1 MHREPGNEKPDRKK
15 AITPAEKREAVGYLV
30 DQEQLSVRKACKIVA
45 IPRSTYEY
53 KVIPKDDAPV
63 REALTALT
71 DKHVD
76 IGFWQSYYRLRN
88 RGFMWNHKRI
98 YRVYIQMRLNIRR
111 RARKRLPA
119 RIREALFIPEGPNEV
134 WSIDF
139 MSDALVDGRRFRVLN
154 VIDDFNRE
162 SLAIEVDTSL
172 PARRVIR
179 VLERIIARR
188 GKPTCIRTDNGPE
201 FISHLLQE
209 WCEANGIRLI
219 YIQPGKP
226 TQNAYI
232 ERKNGTM
239 RRGLL
244 NAYLFYSLAEVR
256 LMAEE
261 WQLDYNTERPHKS
274 LGYLSPVKYAEQYYQ
289 SRAEALKLYPQTAN
303 ENPSKIEESRLVD
316 KIFEK
321 PENSN

>member
-1 MHREPGNEKPDRKK
+1 M
-15 AITPAEKREAVGYLV
+15 
-30 DQEQLSVRKACKIVA
+30 
-45 IPRSTYEY
+45 PRSTYEY
-53 KVIPKDDAPV
+53 KAIPKDDGPV
-63 REALTALT
+63 QEALTALT

-111 RARKRLPA
+111 RAKRRLPA

-139 MSDALVDGRRFRVLN
+139 MSDALVDGRKFRVLN

-209 WCEANGIRLI
+209 WCESNRIRLV

-303 ENPSKIEESRLVD
+303 GNPSKIVESRLVD